1 MAAVDN
7 PPKSGVKLKIDSE
20 ISRGLSCIV
29 REGKLNGKQVAVK
42 RLHPILLKYEA
53 ESRELVQSA
62 RLLEQLSHPH
72 IVKIIEFHHSEDG
85 DHAIVME
92 RLDCDLGKYLE
103 DHAGRLS
110 RQRQID
116 FCLQIADAIHYLH
129 SQQPPVVYR
138 ALSAKNVLVLMLDDI
153 LKLGSCLQAARLPSC
168 GYFDEQ
174 APGTFVY
181 MPSEVLMADSHYN
194 EKIDVFSLGVL
205 MLEIATQKYS
215 SAGFIYIDTL
225 EIQRRAEDLSCLP
238 EDHPLT
244 PIILQCL
251 RDDPEERPDSGVVF
265 RMLSEGETP
274 SLSLKLSVWY

>member
-72 IVKIIEFHHSEDG
+72 IVKI
-85 DHAIVME
+85 
-92 RLDCDLGKYLE
+92 
-103 DHAGRLS
+103 
-110 RQRQID
+110 
-116 FCLQIADAIHYLH
+116 HYLH

-138 ALSAKNVLVLMLDDI
+138 NLSAKNVLVLMLDDI
-153 LKLGSCLQAARLPSC
+153 LKLGSSLEAARLPSC
-168 GYFDEQ
+168 GYFDER
-174 APGTFVY
+174 APGAIAY
-181 MPSEVLMADSHYN
+181 MPPEALVGNDIRYN
-194 EKIDVFSLGVL
+194 EKSDVFSLGVL
-205 MLEIATQKYS
+205 MLDIATQYLS
-215 SAGFIYIDTL
+215 LPGISGIGRVPEID
-225 EIQRRAEDLSCLP
+225 RRAQDLSHLP
-238 EDHPLT
+238 EDHPLK

-251 RDDPEERPDSGVVF
+251 RDDPGERPDSGAVF
-265 RMLSEGETP
+265 RMLSEG
-274 SLSLKLSVWY
+274 